1 MCVRCVCVRV
11 CVKEG
16 GVEEGG
22 VYLEVRTDVMMMWCA
37 SSVMDTTMWLEAFMR
52 TVLTATTNT

>member
-1 MCVRCVCVRV
+1 M

-16 GVEEGG
+16 GVEEGGLG
-22 VYLEVRTDVMMMWCA
+22 VYLEVRTDVMMVWCA
-37 SSVMDTTMWLEAFMR
+37 SSDMDTAMWLEAFMR